1 MDRLLEKIE
10 QKVLLP
16 VAIVSI
22 FIMTC
27 LTTFDAGGRY
37 LLNWPIP
44 GSYEL
49 TEKFLMVAC
58 FYFAVSYAYREG
70 MNIRITL
77 LVTRL
82 PNSMRLFLNYI
93 IQIIAI
99 LYCSSLCITAFMC
112 NLPRLNEKVY
122 LTQYTLPLM
131 PIYISVPIGLMLLTL
146 RMILDLWQIKDGK
159 SGLFKEEE
167 AEESQAV

>member
-10 QKVLLP
+10 QNVLLP

-37 LLNWPIP
+37 LLNSPIP
-44 GSYEL
+44 GSYEI

-58 FYFAVSYAYREG
+58 FYFAISYAYREG

-93 IQIIAI
+93 IQTIAI
-99 LYCSSLCITAFMC
+99 LYCLSLCITAFMC
-112 NLPRLNEKVY
+112 NLPRLNEKLY
-122 LTQYTLPLM
+122 LTNYTFPLM
-131 PIYISVPIGLMLLTL
+131 PIYLSVPIGLMILTF
-146 RMILDLWQIKDGK
+146 RMILDLWRIKYGK

-167 AEESQAV
+167 TEDSHGV